1 MDKVMSM
8 RVFSAVAR
16 NGSFSD
22 AAKKLSISKA
32 MASKHV
38 QNLEN
43 SLGVRLFNRTTR
55 KLNLTDVGNVYYEKV
70 DDILADIDETELS
83 ISQLNSEPKGKLKI
97 IAPPSFGAFHLSR
110 ALSVY
115 LRKYPDVTTEIELSN
130 RIPDLIEDGIDLAFH
145 VGELDDSSY
154 VARKIASTRRVVC
167 ASPYY
172 LKQNGAPQSPNDLH
186 KHNCMIYAPRTALN
200 EWEFINNNDHIKI
213 KVTGDIQCND
223 GDALRIA
230 AIQGCGIAQLPTYMV
245 GLDIQAGR
253 LNALLEEYE
262 PEVLPVFAIY
272 SHRKYLSAKIQTFI
286 EFMYEQYQPEAYWNE
301 WT

>member
-1 MDKVMSM
+1 M
-8 RVFSAVAR
+8 RVFSAVAK
-16 NGSFSD
+16 NGSFSV
-22 AAKKLSISKA
+22 AAKKMSISKA

-55 KLNLTDVGNVYYEKV
+55 KLNLTDVGSAYYEKV
-70 DDILADIDETELS
+70 DAILADIDETELA
-83 ISQLNSEPKGKLKI
+83 ISQLNSEPKGRLRI
-97 IAPPSFGAFHLSR
+97 MAQPSFGAFHLSR
-110 ALSVY
+110 ALSIY
-115 LRKYPDVTTEIELSN
+115 LKKYPDVKTQIELSN
-130 RIPDLIEDGIDLAFH
+130 RLPDLVEDGIDLAFY
-145 VGELDDSSY
+145 VGELHDSSF
-154 VARKIASTRRVVC
+154 VARKIASARRVVC

-172 LKQNGAPQSPNDLH
+172 LKQNGTPQTPDDLH
-186 KHNCMIYAPRTALN
+186 KHNCMIYAPRTAQN
-200 EWEFINNNDHIKI
+200 EWEFVHNSEKI
-213 KVTGDIQCND
+213 KTKITGDIQCND

-262 PEVLPVFAIY
+262 PERLPIYAIY
-272 SHRKYLSAKIQTFI
+272 NHRKYLSAKIQTFI
-286 EFMYEQYQPEAYWNE
+286 EFMYELYQPEAYWNE

>member
-8 RVFSAVAR
+8 RVFSAVAK
-16 NGSFSD
+16 NDSFSA

-38 QNLEN
+38 QNLES

-55 KLNLTDVGNVYYEKV
+55 KLNLTDVGSAYYDKV
-70 DDILADIDETELS
+70 DAILTDIDETELA
-83 ISQLNSEPKGKLKI
+83 ISQLNSEPRGTLKI
-97 IAPPSFGAFHLSR
+97 MAPPSFGAFHLSR

-115 LRKYPDVTTEIELSN
+115 LRKYPDVSTVIELSN
-130 RIPDLIEDGIDLAFH
+130 RIPDLVEDGIDLAFYL
-145 VGELDDSSY
+145 GELDDSSF
-154 VARKIASTRRVVC
+154 VARKIASTRHVIC

-172 LKQNGAPQSPNDLH
+172 LKQNGTPQTPDDLA
-186 KHNCMIYAPRTALN
+186 KHNCMIYAPRTVHN
-200 EWEFINNNDHIKI
+200 EWDFINNNVKI
-213 KVTGDIQCND
+213 KVKISGDIQCNN

-245 GLDIQAGR
+245 GLDIQSGR

-262 PEVLPVFAIY
+262 PDKLPIYAIY
-272 SHRKYLSAKIQTFI
+272 NHRKYLSAKIQTFI
-286 EFMYEQYQPEAYWNE
+286 EFMYELYQPEAYWNE
-301 WT
+301 WA

>member
-8 RVFSAVAR
+8 RVFSAVAKHA
-16 NGSFSD
+16 SFSD

-43 SLGVRLFNRTTR
+43 ILGVRLFNRTTR
-55 KLNLTDVGNVYYEKV
+55 KLNLTDVGSAYYEKV
-70 DDILADIDETELS
+70 DDILADIDEAELA

-97 IAPPSFGAFHLSR
+97 MAQPSFGAFHLSR
-110 ALSVY
+110 ALSIY

-130 RIPDLIEDGIDLAFH
+130 RIPDLVEDGIDLAFY
-145 VGELDDSSY
+145 VGELDDSSF
-154 VARKIASTRRVVC
+154 VARKIASARRVVC

-172 LKQNGAPQSPNDLH
+172 LKQNGTPQTPNDLY

-200 EWEFINNNDHIKI
+200 EWEFIDHGEKI
-213 KVTGDIQCND
+213 KVKVSGDIQCND

-253 LNALLEEYE
+253 LSALLEEYE
-262 PEVLPVFAIY
+262 PEKLPVYAIY
-272 SHRKYLSAKIQTFI
+272 NHRKYLSAKIQTFI
-286 EFMYEQYQPEAYWNE
+286 EFMYELYQPEAYWNE

>member
-1 MDKVMSM
+1 MDKVLSM
-8 RVFSAVAR
+8 RVFSAVAK

-22 AAKKLSISKA
+22 AAKKLSISRA

-55 KLNLTDVGNVYYEKV
+55 KLNLTDVGSAYYEKV
-70 DDILADIDETELS
+70 ADILAEIDETELA
-83 ISQLNSEPKGKLKI
+83 ITQLNSEPKGNLKI
-97 IAPPSFGAFHLSR
+97 MAQPSFGAFHLSR

-115 LRKYPDVTTEIELSN
+115 LRKYPDVTTEIVLSN
-130 RIPDLIEDGIDLAFH
+130 RIPDLVEDGVDLAFY
-145 VGELDDSSY
+145 VGELDDSSF
-154 VARKIASTRRVVC
+154 VARKIASARRVVC

-172 LKQNGAPQSPNDLH
+172 LKQNGTPQSPDDLS
-186 KHNCMIYAPRTALN
+186 KHNCMIYAPRTVMN
-200 EWEFINNNDHIKI
+200 EWQFINNNEHIKI
-213 KVTGDIQCND
+213 KVSGDIKCND

-230 AIQGCGIAQLPTYMV
+230 AIQGCGIAQLATYMV

-253 LNALLEEYE
+253 LKAVLEEYE
-262 PEVLPVFAIY
+262 PEKLPLYAIY
-272 SHRKYLSAKIQTFI
+272 NHRKYLSAKIQTFI
-286 EFMYEQYQPEAYWNE
+286 EFMYELYQPEAYWNE

>member
-8 RVFSAVAR
+8 RVFSAVAK
-16 NGSFSD
+16 NDSFSA

-38 QNLEN
+38 QNLES

-55 KLNLTDVGNVYYEKV
+55 KLNLTDVGSAYYDKV
-70 DDILADIDETELS
+70 DAILTDIDETELA
-83 ISQLNSEPKGKLKI
+83 ISQLNSEPRGTLKI
-97 IAPPSFGAFHLSR
+97 MAPPSFGAFHLSR

-115 LRKYPDVTTEIELSN
+115 LRKYPDVSTVIELSN
-130 RIPDLIEDGIDLAFH
+130 RIPDLVEDGIDLAFYL
-145 VGELDDSSY
+145 GELDDSSF
-154 VARKIASTRRVVC
+154 VARKIASTRHVIC

-172 LKQNGAPQSPNDLH
+172 LKQNGTPQTPDDLA
-186 KHNCMIYAPRTALN
+186 KHNCMIYAPRTVHN
-200 EWEFINNNDHIKI
+200 EWDFINNNVKI
-213 KVTGDIQCND
+213 KVKISGDIQCNN

-245 GLDIQAGR
+245 GLDIQSGR

-262 PEVLPVFAIY
+262 PDKLPIYAIY
-272 SHRKYLSAKIQTFI
+272 NHRKYLSAKIQTFI
-286 EFMYEQYQPEAYWNE
+286 EFMYELYQPESYWNE
-301 WT
+301 WA

>member
-8 RVFSAVAR
+8 RVFSAVAK
-16 NGSFSD
+16 NSSFSQ

-32 MASKHV
+32 MVSKHV

-55 KLNLTDVGNVYYEKV
+55 KLNLTEVGNAYFEKV
-70 DDILADIDETELS
+70 NNILADIDETELA
-83 ISQLNSEPKGKLKI
+83 ISQLNSEPRGKLKI
-97 IAPPSFGAFHLSR
+97 MAQPSFGAFHLSR

-115 LRKYPDVTTEIELSN
+115 LNKYPDVSTEIELSN
-130 RIPDLIEDGIDLAFH
+130 RIPDLVEDGIDIALY
-145 VGELDDSSY
+145 VGELDDSSF
-154 VARKIASTRRVVC
+154 VARKIATARRVVC
-167 ASPYY
+167 ASPDY
-172 LKQNGAPQSPNDLH
+172 LKQNGTPENPKDLQN
-186 KHNCMIYAPRTALN
+186 HNCMIYAPRSDQN
-200 EWEFINNNDHIKI
+200 EWKFINNNEQLNVSIS
-213 KVTGDIQCND
+213 GDIKCND

-253 LNALLEEYE
+253 LNALLEDYE
-262 PEVLPVFAIY
+262 PERLPVYAIY
-272 SHRKYLSAKIQTFI
+272 NHRKYLSAKIQTFL
-286 EFMYEQYQPEAYWNE
+286 EFMYELYQPEAYWNE

>member
-1 MDKVMSM
+1 MSM
-8 RVFSAVAR
+8 RVFSAVAK
-16 NGSFSD
+16 NASFSE

-38 QNLEN
+38 QSLEN

-55 KLNLTDVGNVYYEKV
+55 KLNLTDVGSAYFEKV
-70 DDILADIDETELS
+70 DGILSDIDETELA

-97 IAPPSFGAFHLSR
+97 MAPPSFGAFHLSR
-110 ALSVY
+110 ALSIY

-130 RIPDLIEDGIDLAFH
+130 HKPDLVEDGIDLAFH
-145 VGELDDSSY
+145 VGELDDSTY
-154 VARKIASTRRVVC
+154 VARKITSTRRVVC

-172 LKQNGAPQSPNDLH
+172 LKQNGRPQTPDDLA
-186 KHNCMIYAPRTALN
+186 KHNCMIYAPRTVLN
-200 EWEFINNNDHIKI
+200 EWDFINNNEKI
-213 KVTGDIQCND
+213 KVKVSGDIQCND

-245 GLDIQAGR
+245 GLDIQSGR
-253 LNALLEEYE
+253 LNALLEQYE
-262 PEVLPVFAIY
+262 PEKLSLYAIY
-272 SHRKYLSAKIQTFI
+272 NHRKYLSAKIQTFV

>member
-8 RVFSAVAR
+8 RVFSAVAK

-38 QNLEN
+38 QSLEN

-55 KLNLTDVGNVYYEKV
+55 KLNLTDVGSAYFDKV
-70 DDILADIDETELS
+70 DGILSDIDETELA

-97 IAPPSFGAFHLSR
+97 MAPPSFGAFHLSR

-130 RIPDLIEDGIDLAFH
+130 RKPDLVEDGIDLAIYL
-145 VGELDDSSY
+145 GELDDSTF
-154 VARKIASTRRVVC
+154 VARKIASTRRVIC

-172 LKQNGAPQSPNDLH
+172 LKQNGTPQRPDDLA
-186 KHNCMIYAPRTALN
+186 KHNCMIYAPRTVLN
-200 EWEFINNNDHIKI
+200 EWDFINNNEKI
-213 KVTGDIQCND
+213 KVSISGDIQCND

-245 GLDIQAGR
+245 GLDIQSGR
-253 LNALLEEYE
+253 LNALLEGYE
-262 PEVLPVFAIY
+262 PEKLPIYAIY
-272 SHRKYLSAKIQTFI
+272 NHRKYLSAKIQTFV
-286 EFMYEQYQPEAYWNE
+286 EFMYELYQPEAYWNE

>member
-8 RVFSAVAR
+8 RVFSAVAK
-16 NGSFSD
+16 NGSFST

-38 QNLEN
+38 QNLES

-55 KLNLTDVGNVYYEKV
+55 KLNLTDVGSAYYDKV
-70 DDILADIDETELS
+70 DNILTDIDETELA
-83 ISQLNSEPKGKLKI
+83 ISQLNSEPKGTLKI
-97 IAPPSFGAFHLSR
+97 MAPPSFGAFHLSR

-115 LRKYPDVTTEIELSN
+115 LRKYPDVSTVIELNN
-130 RIPDLIEDGIDLAFH
+130 RMPDLVEDGIDLAFYL
-145 VGELDDSSY
+145 GELDDSSF
-154 VARKIASTRRVVC
+154 VARKIASTRRVIC

-172 LKQNGAPQSPNDLH
+172 LKQNGTPQTPDDLA
-186 KHNCMIYAPRTALN
+186 KHNCMIYAPNTVLS
-200 EWEFINNNDHIKI
+200 EWDFINNNVKI
-213 KVTGDIQCND
+213 KVKISGDIQCND

-245 GLDIQAGR
+245 GLDIQSGR

-262 PEVLPVFAIY
+262 PEKLPIYAIY
-272 SHRKYLSAKIQTFI
+272 NHRKYLSAKIQTFI
-286 EFMYEQYQPEAYWNE
+286 EFMYELYQPEAYWNE

>member
-8 RVFSAVAR
+8 RVFSAVAK
-16 NGSFSD
+16 NSSFSN

-55 KLNLTDVGNVYYEKV
+55 KLNLTDVGNAYYEKV
-70 DDILADIDETELS
+70 DSILSDIDETELA
-83 ISQLNSEPKGKLKI
+83 ISRLNSEPKGKLKI
-97 IAPPSFGAFHLSR
+97 LSPPSFGAFHLSR

-130 RIPDLIEDGIDLAFH
+130 RMPDLVEDGIDLAFR
-145 VGELDDSSY
+145 VGELEDSSF
-154 VARKIASTRRVVC
+154 VARKIASARRVVC

-172 LKQNGAPQSPNDLH
+172 LKQNGTPQTPDELS
-186 KHNCMIYAPRTALN
+186 KHNCMIYAPRTAFN
-200 EWEFINNNDHIKI
+200 EWEFIKNREQLKI
-213 KVTGDIQCND
+213 KVSGDIQCND

-230 AIQGCGIAQLPTYMV
+230 AIQGCGIAQLPTYIV
-245 GLDIQAGR
+245 GLDIQSGR
-253 LNALLEEYE
+253 LNAILEEYE
-262 PEVLPVFAIY
+262 PENLPVYAIY
-272 SHRKYLSAKIQTFI
+272 NHRKYLSAKIQTFI
-286 EFMYEQYQPEAYWNE
+286 EFMYEQFQPEAYWNE

>member
-8 RVFSAVAR
+8 RVFSAVAK
-16 NGSFSD
+16 NGSFSS

-38 QNLEN
+38 QNLES

-55 KLNLTDVGNVYYEKV
+55 KLNLTDVGSAYYDKV
-70 DDILADIDETELS
+70 DAILTDIDETELA
-83 ISQLNSEPKGKLKI
+83 ISQLNSEPKGTLKI
-97 IAPPSFGAFHLSR
+97 MAPPSFGAFHLSR

-115 LRKYPDVTTEIELSN
+115 LRKYPDVSTVIELSN
-130 RIPDLIEDGIDLAFH
+130 RVPDLVEDGIDLAFYL
-145 VGELDDSSY
+145 GELDDSSF
-154 VARKIASTRRVVC
+154 VARKIASTRRVIC

-172 LKQNGAPQSPNDLH
+172 LKQNGTPQTPDDLA
-186 KHNCMIYAPRTALN
+186 KHNCMIYAPRTVLS
-200 EWEFINNNDHIKI
+200 EWDFINNNVKI
-213 KVTGDIQCND
+213 KVKISGDIQCND

-245 GLDIQAGR
+245 GLDIQSGR

-262 PEVLPVFAIY
+262 PEKLPIYAIY
-272 SHRKYLSAKIQTFI
+272 NHRKYLSAKIQTFI
-286 EFMYEQYQPEAYWNE
+286 EFMYELYQPEAYWNE